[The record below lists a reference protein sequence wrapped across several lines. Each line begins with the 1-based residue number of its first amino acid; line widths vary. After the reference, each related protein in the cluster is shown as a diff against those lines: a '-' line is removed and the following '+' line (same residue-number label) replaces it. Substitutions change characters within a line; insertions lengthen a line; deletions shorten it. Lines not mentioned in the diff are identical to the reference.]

1 MIDAFVTALGTALA
15 AFVTDVEAGIGS
27 NLAVVLPVVLGV
39 VGIFLLWRV
48 VSRFLKA
55 R

>member
-1 MIDAFVTALGTALA
+1 MIDAFSTALGTALTG
-15 AFVTDVEAGIGS
+15 FVTDVTSGIGD

-39 VGIFLLWRV
+39 VGIYLLWGVIR
-48 VSRFLKA
+48 SFLHG